1 MLRLVIVCVAALGV
15 LQVTACS
22 GTPCPPPPER
32 TLSIGCVE
40 SKDALRLD
48 RGDWQVSRRTAV
60 WKVLASR
67 PDRPPVLVGY
77 VTQRKYRQLRGGPE
91 YAIYEVSR
99 LDRRDLIGRIDQ
111 MGRTWRIEPSRDSGF
126 EETDLGVMDL
136 ELGVQEI
143 FENPRPMI
151 LEPTTERRLAFEML
165 DKDGSG
171 YLERAE
177 TEGHGDR
184 LATADRDGDGR
195 LGFEEFDA
203 IDTL

>member
-15 LQVTACS
+15 LQVTACC

-67 PDRPPVLVGY
+67 PDSPPVLVGY

-99 LDRRDLIGRIDQ
+99 LNR
-111 MGRTWRIEPSRDSGF
+111 E
-126 EETDLGVMDL
+126 
-136 ELGVQEI
+136 VQ
-143 FENPRPMI
+143 
-151 LEPTTERRLAFEML
+151 RLRGASQSQ
-165 DKDGSG
+165 G
-171 YLERAE
+171 A
-177 TEGHGDR
+177 
-184 LATADRDGDGR
+184 AINR
-195 LGFEEFDA
+195 LGRQSGATPPQFYQNYGGYYPG
-203 IDTL
+203 IPR